1 MRIRTLCLT
10 LAVAV
15 AAGAFA
21 CREEG
26 SAEKAGRKLDQAVDS
41 VRQGGEDA
49 IEKLGRKTD
58 DAIGEAKDAVGGATD
73 DAKDAAEDEKDS
85 ETGAD

>member
-1 MRIRTLCLT
+1 MRTRTLCLT
-10 LAVAV
+10 LAAAV

-49 IEKLGRKTD
+49 LEKLGRKAD
-58 DAIGEAKDAVGGATD
+58 DAIG
-73 DAKDAAEDEKDS
+73 DAKDEAEDEKDS